1 MSLSDEQQA
10 VVKAAVKAQPGEV
23 VIVSGPA
30 GSGKSYIYKHLCE
43 QMPNHAI
50 AAPTGCAANLVGGTT
65 IHKLF
70 GLTGKIYA
78 GESYIQ
84 VRARLFKE
92 HWNDKKRVF
101 QLMAMT
107 YPKRVIEFLAHVGC
121 IIVDEYPMVT
131 APVWDE
137 MDARLRYAKKEPHKA
152 FGGCKMIL
160 AGDNGQLPP
169 VVTQADK
176 PKLEALGYKHPFDLT
191 TSRVFRDE

>member
-70 GLTGKIYA
+70 GLTGKIYT

-84 VRARLFKE
+84 VRNRLFKE
-92 HWNDKKRVF
+92 HWNDTKRVF
-101 QLMAMT
+101 QLMAMM

-121 IIVDEYPMVT
+121 IIADEYPMI
-131 APVWDE
+131 PCHIWDE

-152 FGGCKMIL
+152 FGGCKLIL
-160 AGDNGQLPP
+160 AGDYGQLPC
-169 VVTQADK
+169 VVTERDK
-176 PKLEALGYKHPFDLT
+176 VELEKLGYYAPWDFSVSK
-191 TSRVFRDE
+191 VFREE

>member
-1 MSLSDEQQA
+1 MSLSDEQQE
-10 VVKAAVKAQPGEV
+10 VVNAAIKAQPGEV

-43 QMPNHAI
+43 KMPNHAI

-70 GLTGKIYA
+70 GLTGKIYT

-84 VRARLFKE
+84 VRAKLFEK
-92 HWNDKKRVF
+92 HWEDKKRVF

-107 YPKRVIEFLAHVGC
+107 YPKRAMEFLAHVGC

-131 APVWDE
+131 CHVWDE
-137 MDARLRYAKKEPHKA
+137 MDARLRYAKKQPHKA

-160 AGDNGQLPP
+160 AGDNGQLPA
-169 VVTQADK
+169 VVTERDK
-176 PKLEALGYKHPFDLT
+176 KELDELGYSHPYDFSV
-191 TSRVFRDE
+191 SRVFEEE